1 MDTTLSNG
9 IYSLDGQRVLIVGG
23 SSGVGLALA
32 RETTRLGAQAI
43 IVGRD
48 RARLDRAAA
57 IVGAGAIAEAADVR
71 DPRDVRRLAERIG
84 RIGRIDHLCLSVAH
98 DIAPHSIADDV
109 ETLKRHWDSL
119 YWSSLV
125 VVKEMLA
132 HLAETG
138 SITFVTGSL
147 SRKPVAGKS
156 LFTSSQCAIEG
167 MARAL
172 AVELAP
178 RRVNTVIPGLLD
190 TPLWNALDSARRAA
204 FFAGH
209 AAKLPGRQIGRAEHV
224 AGVVIACMVNGF
236 VTGAALT
243 VDGGEQIV

>member
-1 MDTTLSNG
+1 MGATHSNG

-32 RETTRLGAQAI
+32 REATRLGAQAI

-48 RARLDRAAA
+48 RARLDRAVA

-71 DPRDVRRLAERIG
+71 EPRDVRRLAE

-98 DIAPHSIADDV
+98 DIAPHSIADDLV
-109 ETLKRHWDSL
+109 TLKRHWDSL
-119 YWSSLV
+119 FWSSLV
-125 VVKEMLA
+125 VVKETLA

-167 MARAL
+167 IARAL

-178 RRVNTVIPGLLD
+178 RRVNTVVPGLLD
-190 TPLWNALDSARRAA
+190 TPLWNALDPARRAA

-209 AAKLPGRQIGRAEHV
+209 AAKLPGRRIGRAEHV

-236 VTGAALT
+236 VTGASMT